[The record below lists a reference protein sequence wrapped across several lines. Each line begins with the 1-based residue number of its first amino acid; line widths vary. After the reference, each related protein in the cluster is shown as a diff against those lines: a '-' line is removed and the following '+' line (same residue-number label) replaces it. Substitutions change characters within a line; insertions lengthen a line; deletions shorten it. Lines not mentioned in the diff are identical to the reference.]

1 MISTLFAFCLT
12 VVIIY
17 GIARYNESNK
27 LFWTLLTPFLLG
39 FAVWTMTHKE
49 STPQQEEI
57 TVLQNNPTQA
67 AALTPDT
74 YMYLLTGDS
83 TNATKKATSHPVG
96 QDSTALPDSAL
107 STGKIAVKTRDQPN
121 NKKPYDTS

>member
-49 STPQQEEI
+49 SVPQQEEI

-83 TNATKKATSHPVG
+83 ANATKKATSHPVG
-96 QDSTALPDSAL
+96 QDSTALPDSSL

-121 NKKPYDTS
+121 KSKPYDTS

>member
-1 MISTLFAFCLT
+1 MILTLLAFCLT
-12 VVIIY
+12 LAAIY

-27 LFWTLLTPFLLG
+27 LFWTLLTPFLFG

-49 STPQQEEI
+49 KSSKQEEI
-57 TVLQNNPTQA
+57 TVVQDNPTQA

-83 TNATKKATSHPVG
+83 TSTSKKATSHPVS
-96 QDSTALPDSAL
+96 QDSTALPDSIL
-107 STGKIAVKTRDQPN
+107 PTGKIAIKTRDQPN
-121 NKKPYDTS
+121 KSKLYDSS